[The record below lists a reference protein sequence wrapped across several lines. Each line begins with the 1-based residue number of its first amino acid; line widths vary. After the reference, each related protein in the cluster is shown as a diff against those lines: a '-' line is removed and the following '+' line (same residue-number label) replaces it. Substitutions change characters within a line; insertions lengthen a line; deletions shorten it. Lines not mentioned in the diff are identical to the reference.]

1 MKLCPDI
8 HVDRIA
14 SPAGTLTKSWSADKY
29 KVQAL
34 NWQQKGNKTQEA
46 GDTTFD
52 MDIRS
57 DQRIDF
63 NDFADP
69 TAHHEAH
76 TWFSNGS
83 TTIRWIATT
92 FLIPSGWNVIT
103 LVILR
108 LFIQRHRLVET

>member
-69 TAHHEAH
+69 PTFPTAHHEAH
-76 TWFSNGS
+76 TCGFQMARQLFDGLLRHSWFPQDEM
-83 TTIRWIATT
+83 
-92 FLIPSGWNVIT
+92 L
-103 LVILR
+103 
-108 LFIQRHRLVET
+108 